1 MRYAVIAEKRGDPSS
16 RKVWTNFVGPIGHL
30 GFAKWVA
37 RKYPSYV
44 VYLEL
49 I

>member
-1 MRYAVIAEKRGDPSS
+1 MRYAVIAEKRGDPAS
-16 RKVWTNFVGPIGHL
+16 RKVWLPFSGEEVVC
-30 GFAKWVA
+30 FAVWIA
-37 RKYPSYV
+37 RGYPSHV